1 MGALLGWGLLSLV
14 CRGEAGDLAC
24 SFTVVPPGPVTDK
37 IEVEARIGLRNTGA
51 TEQPVRV
58 SVLCDGRALTTSTVA
73 LPQGATK
80 LVQAWWPTAGQAGRH
95 RLSYHAEQGA
105 TRLAEGQ
112 WPLRVVPS
120 DTPALPIFQAG
131 WLDLLGL
138 LNSVYPRNRDAAE
151 QDLRRVVDSMH
162 RLGMDTVIVTYVEFQ
177 GHFFYPSRL
186 RFHDRDHQKEAG
198 GSWLT
203 FDAIEAILSQADR
216 HGMHVFLGLGRSGD
230 LLLLANGLQD
240 PQRLQSAVATSREV
254 AAELWERYQ
263 GHRSLYGW
271 YLTHEMNDLTAAS
284 AYYDPVADFCHS
296 LRPDMPVLVAP
307 DGSPKTS
314 RETLEASHV
323 DILAYQDAVGPG
335 YVPYEYTWNPERR
348 IASLEQ
354 VYSDYAKRHEGSRKH
369 LWTDLEIWGMAGPTY
384 GNPYPAPWS
393 RVARQLATESR
404 HVEMVTAYEVL
415 GFLEAPGSPVK
426 LLDRRAED
434 LYREYAAYCRGA
446 RP

>member
-1 MGALLGWGLLSLV
+1 MGALLGCGLLSLV

-254 AAELWERYQ
+254 AA
-263 GHRSLYGW
+263 
-271 YLTHEMNDLTAAS
+271 
-284 AYYDPVADFCHS
+284 
-296 LRPDMPVLVAP
+296 
-307 DGSPKTS
+307 
-314 RETLEASHV
+314 
-323 DILAYQDAVGPG
+323 
-335 YVPYEYTWNPERR
+335 
-348 IASLEQ
+348 
-354 VYSDYAKRHEGSRKH
+354 
-369 LWTDLEIWGMAGPTY
+369 
-384 GNPYPAPWS
+384 
-393 RVARQLATESR
+393 
-404 HVEMVTAYEVL
+404 
-415 GFLEAPGSPVK
+415 
-426 LLDRRAED
+426 
-434 LYREYAAYCRGA
+434 
-446 RP
+446 